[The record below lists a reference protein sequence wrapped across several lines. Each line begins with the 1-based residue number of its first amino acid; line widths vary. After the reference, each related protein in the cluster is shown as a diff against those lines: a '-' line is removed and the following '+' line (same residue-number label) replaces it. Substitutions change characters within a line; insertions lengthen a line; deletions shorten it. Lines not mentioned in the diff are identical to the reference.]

1 MIALED
7 LYRALSGFRPLPD
20 EAQRL
25 AIEAPASAGLFIVAG
40 PGSGK
45 TTCLTLR
52 MLKLMMVDG
61 VPPKGILATTFTV
74 KAAEELRSRL
84 LGWGFQ
90 MIDRLNAD
98 KKVSAEAKTKLK
110 DLDINQV
117 WTGTLDSLCEQ
128 LLRDY
133 RAPGT
138 HPPILADTF
147 VGRTL
152 LLRSGLLNED
162 RHKDVPL
169 HEWLLHLHG
178 GSTFGFH
185 VGTKA
190 GLLQSLWDRRYQD
203 LVDWDDFQRNSPL
216 AQKPARAVL
225 AASLD
230 AYEKELTE
238 RHMVDFA
245 LLEFE
250 VLKRLKAGQL
260 HEFTQDLR
268 VVLVDEYQD
277 TNLLQEQIYQEFA
290 KACNGALGVVGDDDQ
305 SLYRFRGA
313 TVTLFRDFESRYKKV
328 FKSAPIAVYL
338 ASNYRSTQQIV
349 GFVNRFAELDKSYQM
364 VRVAGKPRLKH
375 GPSAATG
382 LPVLGMFR
390 GNLDDL
396 AKDLAGFIH
405 LVFRGRGFQVPG
417 LDKIICHPEDGD
429 VGDCALLC
437 SSPAE
442 FNSGNKPRLPLKLRQ
457 ALAAMDPPIGVFNP
471 RGEDLSKI
479 ELAEIFGGLLAECI
493 DPGATIQ
500 SSQVFLPQDAHAT
513 LDRWRTKAID
523 FVESTSAPKGLLE
536 YAQSW
541 ATRDPRP
548 GGYEWPRRIPAIELV
563 YGLVHYLKD
572 LHDDPEGQ
580 VYLEAFTRQL
590 GACEQVSGFKGA
602 LIHDPENKDLSDKSI
617 RDLIRDFLG
626 PIASDVV
633 QIDEDLIG
641 SFPRQSLSILSI
653 HQSKGLEFPLTIV
666 DVSSDFNRNHPANA
680 FKRFPND
687 GGPSH
692 RMEDAMRPHSMLGN
706 EPRSQ
711 TDRSFDD
718 LIRQYFVAFSRP
730 QEVLLLVGI
739 DKGGPKGNIQNVA
752 TGWSRD
758 GVARWA
764 DPKTMPLTMI

>member
-1 MIALED
+1 MITLED
-7 LYRALSGFRPLPD
+7 LYRALAGFRPLPD
-20 EAQRL
+20 DAQRS
-25 AIEAPASAGLFIVAG
+25 AIEAPANAGLFIVAG

-52 MLKLMMVDG
+52 MLKLMMVDD

-90 MIDRLNAD
+90 LIDRLKGD
-98 KKVSAEAKTKLK
+98 KKVSAEAKIKLR

-128 LLRDY
+128 LLRDH

-138 HPPILADTF
+138 HPPVLADTF

-152 LLRSGLLNED
+152 LLRSGLLSES
-162 RHKDVPL
+162 RHQDVAL
-169 HEWLLHLHG
+169 NQWLLGLYG

-190 GLLQSLWDRRYQD
+190 GLLQSLWDRRFQD
-203 LVDWDDFQRNSPL
+203 LVDWDDFQTNGPI

-225 AASLD
+225 AAALD
-230 AYEKELTE
+230 AYAKELTD

-245 LLEFE
+245 LLEHE
-250 VLKRLKAGQL
+250 VLQRLRAGQL
-260 HEFTQDLR
+260 NEFTQDLR
-268 VVLVDEYQD
+268 VILVDEYQD
-277 TNLLQEQIYQEFA
+277 TNLLQEQIYFEFA
-290 KACNGALGVVGDDDQ
+290 RACKGALGVVGDDDQ

-313 TVTLFRDFESRYKKV
+313 TVTLFRDFEARYKKV
-328 FKSAPIAVYL
+328 FKVAPTAVYL

-349 GFVNRFAELDKSYQM
+349 AFVNHFAELDKAYQK
-364 VRVAGKPRLKH
+364 VRVAGKPRLTH
-375 GPSAATG
+375 GPRAVVG

-396 AKDLAGFIH
+396 ANDLAGFIH
-405 LVFRGRGFQVPG
+405 SVFRGGGFSVKG
-417 LDKIICHPEDGD
+417 REKIACHPVDGD

-442 FNSGNKPRLPLKLRQ
+442 FNGSGKPRLPLKLRH
-457 ALAAMDPPIGVFNP
+457 ALAAFDPPIEVFNP

-479 ELAEIFGGLLAECI
+479 DLVEVFGGLLAECI
-493 DPGATIQ
+493 DPGGVIQ
-500 SSQVFLPQDAHAT
+500 GSQVFLPQDAHTT
-513 LDRWRTKAID
+513 LDRWRTRALD
-523 FVESTSAPKGLLE
+523 FVESAAAPVGLLD

-541 ATRDPRP
+541 AMRDPGRT
-548 GGYEWPRRIPAIELV
+548 GYEWPRRIPIIDLV

-602 LIHDPENKDLSDKSI
+602 LIQDASNKDLSDKSI
-617 RDLIRDFLG
+617 RDLVRDFLG

-641 SFPRQSLSILSI
+641 SFPRGSLSVLSI

-680 FKRFPND
+680 FKRFPSD

-692 RMEDAMRPHSMLGN
+692 RMEDAMRPHSMLGM
-706 EPRSQ
+706 ESRSQ
-711 TDRSFDD
+711 VDRSFDD
-718 LIRQYFVAFSRP
+718 LIRQNFVAYSRP
-730 QEVLLLVGI
+730 QEVLLLVGL
-739 DKGGPKGNIQNVA
+739 DKGGPTGNIQNVA

-758 GVARWA
+758 GVARWS
-764 DPKTMPLTMI
+764 DPKKMPMMMI